1 MKKYT
6 IFLFLILLAPFVSN
20 AEKAA
25 NKALYKKFQTIF
37 EKTLKDY
44 VEDPDKEKMLD
55 EAITGMVSSLDSYST
70 YMKGEELESFVEWH
84 KGEFGG
90 IGVEIVYEGA
100 YAIKIISPIDDLAAD
115 RAGIQAGDHI
125 IAVNGKAIADIGH
138 YKAVKTLRGEP
149 GTKVN
154 VTIVRDGESKVR
166 DFELTR
172 EIVKLKAVKH
182 RRDGDVGYIRIAT
195 FNDTIMKEFKKSM
208 KAIIEESKEPLK
220 GIILDL
226 RNNPGGL
233 LEQGVG
239 VSEYFLD
246 SGEIV
251 SMKGRIPESNSV
263 FSASKFVAKAPKVP
277 VVVLINGGSASA
289 SEIVAGALQDHK
301 RAVIMGTKSFGKASV
316 QLFMPM
322 EGGKSALYLTIAKYY
337 TPKGRAIN
345 GEGITPDI
353 LVEQVKIPYGDNE
366 KADSTKNNKVINS
379 YLKDAKKPKS
389 KSDDKDSKDKK
400 EKPKMSDMY
409 KKDYQYSR
417 AYDLILGLSLGESMK
432 GN

>member
-1 MKKYT
+1 MRKYFVIILT
-6 IFLFLILLAPFVSN
+6 LVLLPFLSN
-20 AEKAA
+20 ADRAE
-25 NKALYKKFQTIF
+25 NKHLYKKFQTIF
-37 EKTLKDY
+37 EKTQKDY
-44 VEDPDKEKMLD
+44 VEEPDKDKMLD
-55 EAITGMVSSLDSYST
+55 EAITGMVSSLDPYST
-70 YMKGEELESFVEWH
+70 YMKGEELEGFMEWT

-115 RAGIQAGDHI
+115 RAGILAGDHI

-138 YKAVKTLRGEP
+138 FKAVKTLRGEP

-172 EIVKLKAVKH
+172 EIVKLKAVKNK
-182 RRDGDVGYIRIAT
+182 RDGDVGYIRIAT
-195 FNDTIMKEFKKSM
+195 FNDTIMKEFKKAM
-208 KAIIEESKEPLK
+208 KSLTEESKSPLK
-220 GIILDL
+220 GLILDL

-233 LEQGVG
+233 LDQGVG

-246 SGEIV
+246 SGEVV
-251 SMKGRIPESNSV
+251 SIKGRIPESNNV
-263 FSASKFVAKAPKVP
+263 FSASKFVAKAPKIP
-277 VVVLINGGSASA
+277 VVVLINQGSASA
-289 SEIVAGALQDHK
+289 SEIVAGALQDHG

-316 QLFMPM
+316 QQFMPM
-322 EGGKSALYLTIAKYY
+322 EGGKSALYLTIGKYY

-353 LVEQVKIPYGDNE
+353 LVEQVKINYPDE
-366 KADSTKNNKVINS
+366 KDDSTKNNKVINS
-379 YLKDAKKPKS
+379 YLKGSSKKS
-389 KSDDKDSKDKK
+389 KDSKDKKDKK

-417 AYDLILGLSLGESMK
+417 AYDLIMGLSLNKLSKE
-432 GN
+432 N